1 MSIPSGT
8 VLRPGDSGNY
18 VRQLQEALVD
28 NNFYPDANA
37 SNNGVDGIYGPNT
50 EDAVTRYQIMNGLDV
65 DGIAGPQTL
74 NSLGLTSGSG
84 GGGSS
89 STLRPGHTGAAVR
102 RLQQALVDNNFYP
115 NISAPNNGVDGIY
128 GANTEDAVRRYQIMN
143 GLTVDG
149 IAGPQTLA
157 SLGLSGGDPG
167 SPNSPTLREGD
178 SGENVRLLQQA
189 LVDNNFYPNIHA
201 ANYGVDGIFGPNTK
215 DAVRRFQI
223 MNGLTV
229 DGIAGPQTLSA
240 LGISGGGSGSSGNSG
255 SYRGTLRV
263 GDRGDAVRLLQEALV
278 DNNFYPDRNAPNYGI
293 DGIYGPNTED
303 AVRRYQIMNGLTV
316 DGIAGPQTLASLGLN
331 GGSGGNDFD
340 PPEGGIDFRGG
351 DYGDISISQ
360 LFIPTYNYNRPG
372 YAMRP
377 QYITIHETA
386 NTAPGATAFMHAN
399 YVRNAST
406 PTSWHFTVDQGGVI
420 YQHLPTNETG
430 FHAGDGSGDG
440 NRNSI
445 GIELCVNSTGD
456 FSKTRRNAAVLVRL
470 LMSQLAIPIQNVVT
484 HNHWSG
490 KNCPRNLLNEF
501 DMFKNQIMDSTIP
514 VYERTSVE
522 SPFTNISEGYWD
534 EQKDSGDTVSY
545 STSYNVKIGPLSGS
559 LDGEI
564 ILGDPNNVDWDIND
578 ITKRIEKGSLEYWLT
593 DAVNALL
600 QASMLPFFSSV
611 AEAETE
617 VRSILSDEINNTIE
631 ARLTGPELTFSL
643 DNNLFFDFKYIT
655 LEVLREITNNVYT
668 KEVLSLDKI
677 DWNDY
682 TDKLNPQVVLILV
695 LIAAILFSFGWQVS
709 AVARFLLNPAF

>member
-37 SNNGVDGIYGPNT
+37 SNNGVDGIYGPMT

-201 ANYGVDGIFGPNTK
+201 ANYGVDGIYGPNTK

-360 LFIPTYNYNRPG
+360 LFIPSYNYNRPG

-490 KNCPRNLLNEF
+490 KNCPRNLLYEF

-514 VYERTSVE
+514 GYERTKVDSSFV
-522 SPFTNISEGYWD
+522 NINEGYSSQD
-534 EQKDSGDTVSY
+534 IENGSTISY
-545 STSYNVKIGPLSGS
+545 SKAYNVKMGPLSGQ
-559 LDGEI
+559 LTGEI
-564 ILGDPNNVDWDIND
+564 IFGNDPDNIDWNIDNKDFITAAYLDSQFDKAVDALF
-578 ITKRIEKGSLEYWLT
+578 EASL
-593 DAVNALL
+593 
-600 QASMLPFFSSV
+600 LPVFSSL
-611 AEAETE
+611 AEAKSEL
-617 VRSILSDEINNTIE
+617 RGALSSKFSDKFE
-631 ARLTGPELTFSL
+631 ARIDTL
-643 DNNLFFDFKYIT
+643 DPSFKPGNLLFFDVSWLKV
-655 LEVLREITNNVYT
+655 EVLQQITSNVHT
-668 KEVLSLDKI
+668 KELLDLNRI

-682 TDKLNPQVVLILV
+682 RNNFSLEFVLTLILIVVLL
-695 LIAAILFSFGWQVS
+695 LYFGWGLPAIRAFI
-709 AVARFLLNPAF
+709 AVT